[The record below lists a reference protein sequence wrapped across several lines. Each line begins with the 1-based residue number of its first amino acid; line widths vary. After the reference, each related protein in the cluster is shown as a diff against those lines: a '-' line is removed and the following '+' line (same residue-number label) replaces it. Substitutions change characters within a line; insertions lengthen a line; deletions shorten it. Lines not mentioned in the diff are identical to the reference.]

1 LREYAE
7 SKFKR
12 DGVKVKGN
20 SKITAVGPDWL
31 ELEGE
36 GRGEWTYAFTG
47 AALMSVPYGLLVW
60 STGLSPNPFIDN
72 LTGVSKDEKTHSSVS
87 LDMRKSYANI
97 AVFTSV
103 HIYRF

>member
-1 LREYAE
+1 LRKYAE

-36 GRGEWTYAFTG
+36 GRGEWTWRD
-47 AALMSVPYGLLVW
+47 LDW
-60 STGLSPNPFIDN
+60 S
-72 LTGVSKDEKTHSSVS
+72 
-87 LDMRKSYANI
+87 
-97 AVFTSV
+97 
-103 HIYRF
+103 

>member
-1 LREYAE
+1 MLSLGRNLREYAE

-36 GRGEWTYAFTG
+36 GRGK
-47 AALMSVPYGLLVW
+47 
-60 STGLSPNPFIDN
+60 LSCPPREAI
-72 LTGVSKDEKTHSSVS
+72 E
-87 LDMRKSYANI
+87 
-97 AVFTSV
+97 VF
-103 HIYRF
+103 

>member
-1 LREYAE
+1 VERVDLLLRNLREYAE

-36 GRGEWTYAFTG
+36 GRGQSRLSTPESMRLRISTVRT
-47 AALMSVPYGLLVW
+47 
-60 STGLSPNPFIDN
+60 TGLVNRIVPESIHRQAIRCI
-72 LTGVSKDEKTHSSVS
+72 E
-87 LDMRKSYANI
+87 R
-97 AVFTSV
+97 
-103 HIYRF
+103 